1 VEERALERGEGAP
14 DGVVRRTIGL
24 ENEIGKEIRMKL
36 TVFLALAFLIAVPAV
51 AQTPL
56 SDADLLSALDEARFP
71 AADANVLRIRIT
83 STTPDATRE
92 AEILLQFRQIDGQ
105 DVARIEFLAPVEMAG
120 QIYLSTPD
128 ATYFFGPD
136 LASPIKT
143 SATAEVFGDSAVA
156 QTSGIRFLS
165 KYTIAARRAV
175 QGSDG
180 ADLLELDLVAV
191 DYTVAFQAI
200 TVRVDP
206 SALRPVSAT
215 LFAVSGLPFYD
226 VTYANYVARD
236 TGDVYVSVQEI
247 SNRLFLGRVTTSEIL
262 EASAMDLPDSLFD
275 PSLLGKTGG

>member
-1 VEERALERGEGAP
+1 
-14 DGVVRRTIGL
+14 
-24 ENEIGKEIRMKL
+24 MKL
-36 TVFLALAFLIAVPAV
+36 ASAIALVLLAAAPAI
-51 AQTPL
+51 AQTNL
-56 SDADLLSALDEARFP
+56 SDSDLLSALDEARFP
-71 AADANVLRIRIT
+71 AADVNVLRIRIT
-83 STTPDATRE
+83 SSTPDAARE
-92 AEILLQFRQIDGQ
+92 AEILLQFKQIGGQ
-105 DVARIEFLAPVEMAG
+105 DVARIEFLAPAEMAG

-165 KYTIAARRAV
+165 KYTIAARRTV
-175 QGSDG
+175 QGTDG
-180 ADLLELDLVAV
+180 ADLLELDLAAL

-206 SALRPVSAT
+206 TALRPVSAT

-226 VTYANYVARD
+226 IAYASYVTRD

-247 SNRLFLGRVTTSEIL
+247 SNRLFLGRATMSEIL

-275 PSLLGKTGG
+275 PSLLGAPAG